1 MGGIENGRP
10 VVIIAPPPTPNGDL
24 HVGHLAGPYLSGDI
38 YARYLRA
45 CGRRVIYA
53 TGTDDSQTYVVGTA
67 RKLGTTPEE
76 LCVRCWHDIERTLE
90 GAAISVDGFA
100 PFDDRYRATS
110 LDFVSAL
117 HAQGRFRRRRVRMP
131 YSERTGEFLMEG
143 LVAGD
148 CPVCL
153 TLSRGGLCETC
164 GHPNNFDELLDP
176 HSTVD
181 PEDPLTTREATVL
194 VLPLEEYRS
203 ELTAYYADRA
213 SRWRPHI
220 GQLVAEVLDRPLPDF
235 PITYPYHWGIPAPFP
250 ETPGQV
256 INAWV
261 EGMPA
266 SMYCTAWAAE
276 QLGAEPGPADELWRA
291 EHDPEIV
298 YFLGFDN
305 AYFWG
310 VTHLA
315 LLLAHRGRYAV
326 PDTIVSNEFYELENE
341 KFSTSKGHVVWM
353 RDLLREVPR
362 DLVRFYLALTCP
374 EHQRTNFSQS
384 ALVKVASERLVDPW
398 KRLAKSLS
406 DAVAE
411 LGLAERQL
419 PVPEDVVQ
427 RAAVMVDRFRTC
439 YRLSS
444 YSTTRAADG
453 IVNQIARLEASAAS
467 LPRDRRRRPTALAG
481 LYHEVLTLV
490 ACGAPILVDLAEE
503 VRERTGEALTLTPR
517 RGPVEARV
525 VRLPAL
531 GLVPA
536 TQPLAASV
544 A

>member
-1 MGGIENGRP
+1 VGSTENGRP

-38 YARYLRA
+38 YARYQRA

-53 TGTDDSQTYVVGTA
+53 TGTDDSQTYVVGSA

-76 LCVRCWHDIERTLE
+76 LAVRCWHDIKRTLAVA
-90 GAAISVDGFA
+90 GISVDGFA
-100 PFDDRYRATS
+100 PFDDRYRATT

-117 HAQGRFRRRRVRMP
+117 HAQGKFRRRRVRLP
-131 YSERTGEFLMEG
+131 YSKRTGEYLMEG

-181 PEDPLTTREATVL
+181 PDDPLTTREATIL
-194 VLPLEEYRS
+194 VLPLEDYRPQLS
-203 ELTAYYADRA
+203 AYYAERA

-220 GQLVAEVLDRPLPDF
+220 GQLVSEVLDRPLPDF
-235 PITYPYHWGIPAPFP
+235 PITYPYHWGIPSPFP
-250 ETPGQV
+250 ETSGQV
-256 INAWV
+256 VNAWV

-266 SMYCTAWAAE
+266 SMYCTAYAAE
-276 QLGAEPGPADELWRA
+276 QLGAEPGSANELWRS
-291 EHDPEIV
+291 ENDPEIV

-315 LLLAHRGRYAV
+315 LLMAHGRRYAV

-353 RDLLREVPR
+353 RDLLRDVPR

-374 EHQRTNFSQS
+374 EHQRTNFGQA
-384 ALVKVASERLVDPW
+384 ALLKVAAERLVDPW
-398 KRLAKSLS
+398 ARLVERLS
-406 DAVAE
+406 DAAAE
-411 LGLAERQL
+411 LGLEEQELA
-419 PVPEDVVQ
+419 VPEDALQ

-439 YRLSS
+439 YQLSS
-444 YSTTRAADG
+444 FSSSRAADG
-453 IVNQIARLEASAAS
+453 IVNQIARLEARAQVV
-467 LPRDRRRRPTALAG
+467 PRERRRGSTALAS
-481 LYHEVLTLV
+481 LYHEVLTVV
-490 ACGAPILVDLAEE
+490 ACSAPILVDLAAQIQ
-503 VRERTGEALTLTPR
+503 ERTGRPLTLSVP
-517 RGPVEARV
+517 RGPVETRV
-525 VRLPAL
+525 VRLPSLTLA
-531 GLVPA
+531 PA
-536 TQPLAASV
+536 ARPLAASV